1 MSLLSRTDRFC
12 ILGLEEERSSV
23 SASHIN
29 QLRHF
34 DDEIDGLLDDTGQ
47 SVSQVRLRLGG
58 GRTLDVAKALDR
70 LWEAGRIERDATQI
84 GVRVGRT
91 REGGELR
98 LFRCRQRLDRIVAP
112 N

>member
-98 LFRCRQRLDRIVAP
+98 FF
-112 N
+112 